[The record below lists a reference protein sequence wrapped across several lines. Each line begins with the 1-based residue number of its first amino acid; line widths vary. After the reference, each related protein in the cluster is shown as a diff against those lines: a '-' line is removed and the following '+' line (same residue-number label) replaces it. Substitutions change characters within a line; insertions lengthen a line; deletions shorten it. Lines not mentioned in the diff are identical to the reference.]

1 MSDFKIRGRVY
12 NALFKFC
19 GKTLKPY
26 SVNLWFRGGAVYA
39 TDEKIIVR
47 WRPNIKLITVATPE
61 GKELLDGFNFKPK
74 KGKCTAADLLD
85 FDDDFVR
92 EAATVPEKEALD
104 TIFNC
109 KVAEIPYLTVDANY
123 LNDIANL
130 TKAIAQ
136 ENKAKPHV
144 QLSNIKYGAITALS
158 AHINSLALGEFDIV
172 CMPVRV

>member
-1 MSDFKIRGRVY
+1 MSDFKIRGRIY

-19 GKTLKPY
+19 GKTNKPY
-26 SVNLWFRGGAVYA
+26 STNLWFKDGAVYA
-39 TDEKIIVR
+39 TDKKIIVR
-47 WRPNIKLITVATPE
+47 WRPNIKLTTVSTPE
-61 GKELLDGFNFKPK
+61 GKEFLNGFTFKLK
-74 KGKCTAADLLD
+74 KEKCSAAELLD
-85 FDDDFVR
+85 FDDDFIHEV
-92 EAATVPEKEALD
+92 ATVPEKEALD

-109 KVAEIPYLTVDANY
+109 KVAEIPFLSIDANY